1 MRVFSPEKI
10 KERRNSLRLTQ
21 GELARR
27 AGTARVYI
35 AQIERGKSNP
45 TASLLAKI
53 ANALKVR
60 VSYFFVK
67 YGRKI

>member
-27 AGTARVYI
+27 AGTAQSI
-35 AQIERGKSNP
+35 Q
-45 TASLLAKI
+45 
-53 ANALKVR
+53 
-60 VSYFFVK
+60 F
-67 YGRKI
+67 